1 MNKKIYILS
10 RVHTIMVEDNT
21 YADSDYEAVFV
32 HVPLLASTDINQL
45 IKLGNEILERDFK
58 PEDINGKIDVASIRG
73 VSDLSS
79 YPKYIEEYHLNS
91 FDISGM
97 TIDVVDMI

>member
-10 RVHTIMVEDNT
+10 RVHTIVMPDNN
-21 YADSDYEAVFV
+21 YIDSEETVFV

-91 FDISGM
+91 FDSSGM